1 MPNVW
6 ATLRQCRLR
15 PATACV
21 CWRISASSRLAHS
34 GCRPSSLA
42 CSAHHLNTHLDPQCR
57 GSAPGLVDID
67 LGDPSTQHC
76 PGTRP
81 QDALTPH
88 TAHRTPTRKHGS
100 TWTGFAAGYRDRVV
114 SDPRSPFRGPRNQ
127 SQPGSKSTGPP
138 TRNSEEPY
146 FLSDTACAVLG
157 SRHVSVPALVGA
169 RTFMRLRWRRASGA
183 HHSRPEFVAQS
194 VNCEFG
200 ISAAVFRLTKK

>member
-6 ATLRQCRLR
+6 ATLSQCRLR

-21 CWRISASSRLAHS
+21 CWRISVSSRLAHS

-42 CSAHHLNTHLDPQCR
+42 CSAHHLNTHLDPQFR

-88 TAHRTPTRKHGS
+88 TAHRQENVDLPGRASRRATVTRSCPIPGRH
-100 TWTGFAAGYRDRVV
+100 FAARGISHSLAQNRLDHPHETARSHISYLILRVLC
-114 SDPRSPFRGPRNQ
+114 SAIGTFQ
-127 SQPGSKSTGPP
+127 SQ
-138 TRNSEEPY
+138 R
-146 FLSDTACAVLG
+146 
-157 SRHVSVPALVGA
+157 
-169 RTFMRLRWRRASGA
+169 
-183 HHSRPEFVAQS
+183 
-194 VNCEFG
+194 
-200 ISAAVFRLTKK
+200 

>member
-42 CSAHHLNTHLDPQCR
+42 CSAHHLNTHLDPQFR

-88 TAHRTPTRKHGS
+88 TAHRQENMDLPGRASRRVTVTGS
-100 TWTGFAAGYRDRVV
+100 CPIPGRHFAARRISHSLAQNRLDHPHETARSHISYLILRVLCSAV
-114 SDPRSPFRGPRNQ
+114 GTFQ
-127 SQPGSKSTGPP
+127 SQ
-138 TRNSEEPY
+138 R
-146 FLSDTACAVLG
+146 
-157 SRHVSVPALVGA
+157 
-169 RTFMRLRWRRASGA
+169 
-183 HHSRPEFVAQS
+183 
-194 VNCEFG
+194 
-200 ISAAVFRLTKK
+200 

>member
-6 ATLRQCRLR
+6 ATLSQCRLR

-21 CWRISASSRLAHS
+21 CWRISVSSRLAHS

-88 TAHRTPTRKHGS
+88 TAHRQENVDLPGRASRRVTVTGS
-100 TWTGFAAGYRDRVV
+100 CPIPGRHFAARRISHSLAQNRLDHPHETARSHISYLILRVLCSAV
-114 SDPRSPFRGPRNQ
+114 GTFQ
-127 SQPGSKSTGPP
+127 SQ
-138 TRNSEEPY
+138 R
-146 FLSDTACAVLG
+146 
-157 SRHVSVPALVGA
+157 
-169 RTFMRLRWRRASGA
+169 
-183 HHSRPEFVAQS
+183 
-194 VNCEFG
+194 
-200 ISAAVFRLTKK
+200 

>member
-1 MPNVW
+1 MQNVW

-34 GCRPSSLA
+34 GCRPFSLA

-88 TAHRTPTRKHGS
+88 TAHRQENMDLPGRASRRVTVTGS
-100 TWTGFAAGYRDRVV
+100 CPIPGRHFAARRISHSLAQNRLDHPHETARSHISYLILRVLCSAV
-114 SDPRSPFRGPRNQ
+114 GTFQ
-127 SQPGSKSTGPP
+127 SQ
-138 TRNSEEPY
+138 R
-146 FLSDTACAVLG
+146 
-157 SRHVSVPALVGA
+157 
-169 RTFMRLRWRRASGA
+169 
-183 HHSRPEFVAQS
+183 
-194 VNCEFG
+194 
-200 ISAAVFRLTKK
+200 

>member
-6 ATLRQCRLR
+6 ATLSQCRLR

-21 CWRISASSRLAHS
+21 CWRISVSSRLAHS

-76 PGTRP
+76 AGTRP

-88 TAHRTPTRKHGS
+88 TAHRQENVDLPGRASRRVTVNGS
-100 TWTGFAAGYRDRVV
+100 CPIPGRHFAARGISHSLAQNRLDHPHETARSHISYLILRVLCSAV
-114 SDPRSPFRGPRNQ
+114 GTFQ
-127 SQPGSKSTGPP
+127 SQ
-138 TRNSEEPY
+138 R
-146 FLSDTACAVLG
+146 
-157 SRHVSVPALVGA
+157 
-169 RTFMRLRWRRASGA
+169 
-183 HHSRPEFVAQS
+183 
-194 VNCEFG
+194 
-200 ISAAVFRLTKK
+200 

>member
-6 ATLRQCRLR
+6 ATLSQCRLR

-21 CWRISASSRLAHS
+21 CWRISVSSRLAHS

-76 PGTRP
+76 AGTRP

-88 TAHRTPTRKHGS
+88 TAHRQENVDLPGRASRRVTVTGS
-100 TWTGFAAGYRDRVV
+100 CPIPGRHFAARGISHSLAQNRLDHPHETARSHISYLILRVLCSAV
-114 SDPRSPFRGPRNQ
+114 GTFQ
-127 SQPGSKSTGPP
+127 SQ
-138 TRNSEEPY
+138 R
-146 FLSDTACAVLG
+146 
-157 SRHVSVPALVGA
+157 
-169 RTFMRLRWRRASGA
+169 
-183 HHSRPEFVAQS
+183 
-194 VNCEFG
+194 
-200 ISAAVFRLTKK
+200 

>member
-6 ATLRQCRLR
+6 ATLSQCRLR

-21 CWRISASSRLAHS
+21 CWRISVSSRLAHS

-88 TAHRTPTRKHGS
+88 TAHRQENVDQPGRASRRVTVTGS
-100 TWTGFAAGYRDRVV
+100 CPIPGRHFAARGISHSLAQNRLDHPHETARSHISYLILRVLC
-114 SDPRSPFRGPRNQ
+114 SAIGTFQ
-127 SQPGSKSTGPP
+127 SQ
-138 TRNSEEPY
+138 R
-146 FLSDTACAVLG
+146 
-157 SRHVSVPALVGA
+157 
-169 RTFMRLRWRRASGA
+169 
-183 HHSRPEFVAQS
+183 
-194 VNCEFG
+194 
-200 ISAAVFRLTKK
+200 

>member
-42 CSAHHLNTHLDPQCR
+42 CSAHHLNTHLNPQFR

-88 TAHRTPTRKHGS
+88 TAHRQENMDLPGRASRRVTVTGS
-100 TWTGFAAGYRDRVV
+100 CPIPGRHFAARRISHSLAQNRLDHPHETARSHISYLILRVLC
-114 SDPRSPFRGPRNQ
+114 S
-127 SQPGSKSTGPP
+127 
-138 TRNSEEPY
+138 
-146 FLSDTACAVLG
+146 AVG
-157 SRHVSVPALVGA
+157 
-169 RTFMRLRWRRASGA
+169 TFQCQR
-183 HHSRPEFVAQS
+183 
-194 VNCEFG
+194 
-200 ISAAVFRLTKK
+200 

>member
-88 TAHRTPTRKHGS
+88 TAHRQENIDLPERASRRVTVTGS
-100 TWTGFAAGYRDRVV
+100 CPIPGRHFAARRISHSLAQNRLDHPHETARSHISYLILRVLCSAV
-114 SDPRSPFRGPRNQ
+114 GTFQ
-127 SQPGSKSTGPP
+127 SQ
-138 TRNSEEPY
+138 R
-146 FLSDTACAVLG
+146 
-157 SRHVSVPALVGA
+157 
-169 RTFMRLRWRRASGA
+169 
-183 HHSRPEFVAQS
+183 
-194 VNCEFG
+194 
-200 ISAAVFRLTKK
+200 

>member
-6 ATLRQCRLR
+6 ATLSQCRLR

-21 CWRISASSRLAHS
+21 CWRISVSSRLAHS

-42 CSAHHLNTHLDPQCR
+42 CSAHHLNTHLDPQFR

-88 TAHRTPTRKHGS
+88 TAHRQENMDLPGRASRRVTVTGS
-100 TWTGFAAGYRDRVV
+100 CPIPGRHFAARRISHSLAQNRLDHPHETARSHISYLILRVLC
-114 SDPRSPFRGPRNQ
+114 S
-127 SQPGSKSTGPP
+127 
-138 TRNSEEPY
+138 
-146 FLSDTACAVLG
+146 AVG
-157 SRHVSVPALVGA
+157 
-169 RTFMRLRWRRASGA
+169 TFQCQR
-183 HHSRPEFVAQS
+183 
-194 VNCEFG
+194 
-200 ISAAVFRLTKK
+200 